1 MQQAILIGPDTI
13 NRAAVAALLARAY
26 DFDPHRVFDFEQ
38 IDLARAA
45 LADQDS
51 LVFVL
56 YPAEDDLQHRCRQ
69 EESRA
74 SDATEH
80 NNLIFLVTSLSSHD
94 AQRILS
100 HKPRGVVYLHEG
112 VAHLHDVIYTVEDG
126 RRAVSNS
133 LTLSAWAARES
144 PLTPRERE
152 VLTAAAAGSPPKEV
166 ATALGLATGTVR
178 NHLAAIQSKLRTRSL
193 VDSIRVAQDSG
204 WIT

>member
-38 IDLARAA
+38 LHLARAA
-45 LADQDS
+45 LTDQDT

-56 YPAEDDLQHRCRQ
+56 YPAEDDHRRCRP
-69 EESRA
+69 ESGA
-74 SDATEH
+74 AEVSEH
-80 NNLIFLVTSLSSHD
+80 SNLIFLVTSLSGHD
-94 AQRILS
+94 AQEILS
-100 HKPRGVVYLHEG
+100 HKPRGVVFLHEG
-112 VAHLHDVIYTVEDG
+112 VAHLHDVIFTVEEG

-133 LTLSAWAARES
+133 LTLSAWAAREC

-178 NHLAAIQSKLRTRSL
+178 NHLGAIQSKLRTRSL

>member
-38 IDLARAA
+38 LDLARAA
-45 LADQDS
+45 LADQDT

-56 YPAEDDLQHRCRQ
+56 YPAEDDLQHRCRL
-69 EESRA
+69 ESGA
-74 SDATEH
+74 AEATGH
-80 NNLIFLVTSLSSHD
+80 HNLIFLVTSLSSRD
-94 AQRILS
+94 AQKILS
-100 HKPRGVVYLHEG
+100 HKPRGVVHLHEG

-193 VDSIRVAQDSG
+193 VDSIRVAQESG

>member
-38 IDLARAA
+38 IPLARAA
-45 LADQDS
+45 LTDRDT

-56 YPAEDDLQHRCRQ
+56 YPAETDRHCRP
-69 EESRA
+69 EPGDSEA
-74 SDATEH
+74 IEH
-80 NNLIFLVTSLSSHD
+80 HNLIFLVTSLSSHD
-94 AQRILS
+94 AQNILS
-100 HKPRGVVYLHEG
+100 HKPRGVVFLDEG
-112 VAHLHDVIYTVEDG
+112 VTHLHDVIDTVEEG

-133 LTLSAWAARES
+133 LALSAWAAKEC

-193 VDSIRVAQDSG
+193 VDSIRVAQDAG